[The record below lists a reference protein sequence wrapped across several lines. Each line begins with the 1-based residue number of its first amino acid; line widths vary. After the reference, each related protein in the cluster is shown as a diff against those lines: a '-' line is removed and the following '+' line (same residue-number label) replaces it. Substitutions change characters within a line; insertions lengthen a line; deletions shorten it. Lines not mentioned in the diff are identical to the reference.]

1 MARTKK
7 RKHDRYTLSF
17 KEQAVKLANHPNVM
31 AKDVA
36 EVLGIHQ
43 MMLYRWRMEH
53 NRGELRE
60 NQSMKPPEDKSP
72 KRKSNKRKKPDPFA
86 APEAEITKANKRI
99 KELEKALANREEE
112 IDILKKAR
120 RFFEKNNK

>member
-7 RKHDRYTLSF
+7 RKHDRYTLLF
-17 KEQAVKLANHPNVM
+17 KEQAVRLANHPRVRGT
-31 AKDVA
+31 DVA
-36 EVLGIHQ
+36 EVLGIHPI
-43 MMLYRWRMEH
+43 MLYRWRMEH

-60 NQSMKPPEDKSP
+60 NQNMKAPEDKTP
-72 KRKSNKRKKPDPFA
+72 KRKPNKKKTDPFA
-86 APEAEITKANKRI
+86 EKESEITKANKRI

-112 IDILKKAR
+112 IDILKKAQ

>member
-17 KEQAVKLANHPNVM
+17 KEQAVRLANHPNVRG
-31 AKDVA
+31 KDVA

-53 NRGELRE
+53 NRGELTE
-60 NQSMKPPEDKSP
+60 NQSMKAPEDKTP
-72 KRKSNKRKKPDPFA
+72 KRKPNKPDPFA

>member
-17 KEQAVKLANHPNVM
+17 KEQAVRLANHPRVM

-43 MMLYRWRMEH
+43 VMLYRWRMEH
-53 NRGELRE
+53 NQGDLRE
-60 NQSMKPPEDKSP
+60 NQNMKAPEDKTP
-72 KRKSNKRKKPDPFA
+72 KRKPNKKKNADPFA
-86 APEAEITKANKRI
+86 APEEQITKANKRI

-112 IDILKKAR
+112 IDILKKAQ
-120 RFFEKNNK
+120 RFFEKNNQ